1 MLHVNAGL
9 LNSSDALPS
18 STVSKITNAELII
31 RKEYQ
36 PEVLGSREMTE
47 SRRAE
52 IRVSVTDQILRNLK
66 PRNMRMLVDTGEVD
80 VCCEIFLGSL
90 VYSVLIYHR

>member
-1 MLHVNAGL
+1 M
-9 LNSSDALPS
+9 
-18 STVSKITNAELII
+18 SKKSTNAERII
-31 RKEYQ
+31 REEYQ
-36 PEVLGSREMTE
+36 PEVLGFREMAE
-47 SRRAE
+47 SRKAE
-52 IRVSVTDQILRNLK
+52 IRGSVLDQSLRNLK